1 MKVTPKFFL
10 VLSLMAIMALVLSAC
25 GAGAATPS
33 AGSSTDIPAA
43 ATVAVSTPDCPYGKW
58 QVTNFDSYMQSVM
71 SGINNMQTEA
81 IMTNTGSSG
90 TAYITFNEDGTG
102 SFNADN
108 FVNNFTMSIS
118 AGESTMDIPVIL
130 TQNGTS
136 TAHFTVEGDKITLQ
150 DQDLGDYV
158 ITIDIS
164 GSPTNMDTSLF
175 GDPGTTKLYQFS
187 CPDTNTLSLKVI
199 AVEDMDLAPLIFT
212 RVP

>member
-1 MKVTPKFFL
+1 MGEAALAVLEKPMTWNTDTGEVTLTVKQ
-10 VLSLMAIMALVLSAC
+10 VKGCVAR
-25 GAGAATPS
+25 G
-33 AGSSTDIPAA
+33 TDP
-43 ATVAVSTPDCPYGKW
+43 
-58 QVTNFDSYMQSVM
+58 
-71 SGINNMQTEA
+71 
-81 IMTNTGSSG
+81 
-90 TAYITFNEDGTG
+90 
-102 SFNADN
+102 
-108 FVNNFTMSIS
+108 
-118 AGESTMDIPVIL
+118 
-130 TQNGTS
+130 
-136 TAHFTVEGDKITLQ
+136 DKITLQ